1 MSCRNKALIGLILV
15 WLITWAAAAHGQAT
29 KTFTGKIT
37 EVAKGTEL
45 DVDRHGNFYTIRLNE
60 YPNTQFRLS
69 PQDAVGFGVI
79 EPGGTTILTPKH
91 IKALGW
97 KVKLTCDPG
106 NLGSVK
112 APVYRVTSL
121 VRLAD

>member
-1 MSCRNKALIGLILV
+1 MLV
-15 WLITWAAAAHGQAT
+15 LVIAWAPVQQGQAT

-37 EVAKGTEL
+37 EIAKGTEL
-45 DVDRHGNFYTIRLNE
+45 DVYKHGNFYTIRLDE
-60 YPNTQFRLS
+60 YPNIQFHVS
-69 PQDAVGFGVI
+69 PQDAVDFGVI

-91 IKALGW
+91 IKGLGW
-97 KVKLTCDPG
+97 KVKLTCNPG

-121 VRLAD
+121 VKLAD